1 MSKADEKQTRIEFA
15 RNLDNATILIVNG
28 INENGEKV
36 LRFFNASDFQAE
48 LKVNDVEKDVEVN
61 KKIFFSNKH
70 VCELVFY
77 HNESIN
83 AVIHRCEALKNM

>member
-15 RNLDNATILIVNG
+15 KNLDNATILIVNG
-28 INENGEKV
+28 INENGEKI
-36 LRFFNASDFQAE
+36 LRFFNASDFQAD
-48 LKVNDVEKDVEVN
+48 LKVNDVGKDVEVN

-77 HNESIN
+77 HDESIN
-83 AVIHRCEALKNM
+83 AVIHSCEELKNM

>member
-1 MSKADEKQTRIEFA
+1 MSKVDEKQIRIEFA

-28 INENGEKV
+28 INENGEKI
-36 LRFFNASDFQAE
+36 LRFFNASDFHAE
-48 LKVNDVEKDVEVN
+48 LKVNDVGKDVEVN

-77 HNESIN
+77 HDESIN
-83 AVIHRCEALKNM
+83 AVIHSCEELKNM